1 MTKKAI
7 AVIGEGITEKYYIES
22 LKGISPFTIMPREL
36 GKKASNIKSL
46 AKNITLCIEQGFD
59 EVYCLIDMD
68 GKTSGK
74 AKEEYLALKH
84 KFHNNIFTKKSQ
96 GTSTKI
102 VFIETER
109 CTELWFLYYFTNSTV
124 TRKFNSYEELEK
136 ELKKYRPNYEKTD
149 KYFKSLVNIHQ
160 NFETQMPVGSL
171 KKAYKNALSSYRSH
185 VRENRGYSF
194 SEIHLLIKAL
204 EIDVE
209 D

>member
-36 GKKASNIKSL
+36 GKKA
-46 AKNITLCIEQGFD
+46 
-59 EVYCLIDMD
+59 
-68 GKTSGK
+68 
-74 AKEEYLALKH
+74 
-84 KFHNNIFTKKSQ
+84 
-96 GTSTKI
+96 
-102 VFIETER
+102 
-109 CTELWFLYYFTNSTV
+109 
-124 TRKFNSYEELEK
+124 
-136 ELKKYRPNYEKTD
+136 
-149 KYFKSLVNIHQ
+149 
-160 NFETQMPVGSL
+160 
-171 KKAYKNALSSYRSH
+171 YKNALSSYRSH